1 MAPRPGRIVRSLEV
15 KFNRSN
21 LRQLRLSQPFLALR
35 QELADELRQLD
46 SGTNPSC

>member
-1 MAPRPGRIVRSLEV
+1 MAPRPGRIVHSLEA

-46 SGTNPSC
+46 SGSNPTS